1 MTRIASMIW
10 YWSLPIL
17 PFTAIIT
24 FILTLVVCSQVLH
37 NPRPGGDFPQI
48 SLLGIGPAYKY
59 FLSGFVILSLQ
70 LLLILIGRLQF
81 LCHSQFIIHRTILY
95 IIHAIALVSAVF
107 LLIMAI
113 VSLDDDRRLHVIG
126 AFGMFGFLSLYG
138 LLHTIVAFY
147 LFIRRSAAPQHSNI
161 LWPLWFLICSIL
173 LIVFSSIWVVKDKT
187 VPQYIAAA
195 MPFLYLLAFVPQFW
209 MQARI
214 KRQDNALTTQVRH
227 SDEMNLFTATQKF

>member
-1 MTRIASMIW
+1 
-10 YWSLPIL
+10 
-17 PFTAIIT
+17 
-24 FILTLVVCSQVLH
+24 
-37 NPRPGGDFPQI
+37 
-48 SLLGIGPAYKY
+48 
-59 FLSGFVILSLQ
+59 
-70 LLLILIGRLQF
+70 
-81 LCHSQFIIHRTILY
+81 
-95 IIHAIALVSAVF
+95 
-107 LLIMAI
+107 MAI

-227 SDEMNLFTATQKF
+227 SDEMNLFTAAQKL